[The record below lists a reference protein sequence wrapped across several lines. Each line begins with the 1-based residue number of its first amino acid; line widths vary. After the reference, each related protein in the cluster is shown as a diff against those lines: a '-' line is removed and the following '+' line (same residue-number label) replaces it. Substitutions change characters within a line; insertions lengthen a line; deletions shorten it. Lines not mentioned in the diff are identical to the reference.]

1 MLVIFRGLYIFLE
14 AYKVLYIW
22 ASINTTL
29 RLFYMILQCTA
40 LRLLYIQRLILLKQN
55 DDRLQ
60 YLPLVMFLV

>member
-29 RLFYMILQCTA
+29 GLSYMILQCTA